1 MGQVKAGRQ
10 AGSPLEVFYTTRKLL
25 LFMLLLLLLLL
36 LVVALPL
43 LLTVLPS
50 CAQFERFFETGQR
63 T

>member
-43 LLTVLPS
+43 LLPS
-50 CAQFERFFETGQR
+50 CAQFERFFKTGQR

>member
-1 MGQVKAGRQ
+1 MGQVEAGRQ

-43 LLTVLPS
+43 LLPS